1 MKKFFTYLF
10 ASAAFCMI
18 GTVNTMAQDEAA
30 VETSDFTAN
39 LDDFY
44 VGKGSDDACT
54 YDPAT
59 HKMTWAGY
67 FDNWFN
73 IKGCQNKKWPAGT
86 QFFVEIAESTCPIRF
101 HIGSDPAIVEGV
113 AHNGVNMIEL
123 TEEKVV
129 NNFRVLGPRYD
140 TEGNVV
146 PGECIIKMVKI
157 CLPGSTDKPAPTAI
171 NNVAAETAADGQ
183 RYNLAGQKVGKN
195 AKGLYIMNG
204 KKYMKK

>member
-10 ASAAFCMI
+10 ASAAFCLM
-18 GTVNTMAQDEAA
+18 GTVNAMAQDEPA

-44 VGKGSDDACT
+44 AEKGGDANCT

-59 HKMTWAGY
+59 HKMTWAAGY
-67 FDNWFN
+67 DNWFN

-86 QFFVEIAESTCPIRF
+86 QFFVEIAESTGPIRF
-101 HIGSDPAIVEGV
+101 HIGSDPVIVEGV

-140 TEGNVV
+140 TEGSVI

-204 KKYMKK
+204 KKYIKK